1 MIDAKRVAAAIAAV
15 PAGAYVATDAD
26 GTLWDADVGDDTVRC
41 AAETWARGTDVEAY
55 LAALA
60 ADYGRGTRLA
70 AEHLRGVRPDVA
82 RAALRTFFAPRLHP
96 RRWLV
101 DALSGAAARG
111 VNVVVVSASPRLA
124 AEVGVA
130 LVGVRWP
137 VVAIELDAAGA
148 VVEPAPVI
156 EGKVAAWRAR
166 GLPPPALALGDSPWD
181 VPLLESAAVSFRLVH
196 AGADPHRDTPLAD
209 LD

>member
-1 MIDAKRVAAAIAAV
+1 MDARQVAAAIAAV
-15 PAGAYVATDAD
+15 PAGAHVAVDAD

-41 AAETWARGTDVEAY
+41 AAQAWAPGTDVDAY
-55 LAALA
+55 LETLE
-60 ADYGRGTRLA
+60 ADYGRGARLA
-70 AEHLRGVRPDVA
+70 AEHLRGVAPDVA
-82 RAALRTFFAPRLHP
+82 RAALRSFFAPRLRP

-101 DALSGAAARG
+101 EALSAAQARG
-111 VNVVVVSASPRLA
+111 VPVVVVSASPRIA

-130 LVGVRWP
+130 LIGVQWP
-137 VVAIELDAAGA
+137 VIGIELDAAGA

-166 GLPPPALALGDSPWD
+166 GLPPPALALGDSQWD
-181 VPLLESAAVSFRLVH
+181 GPLLRSAAVSFRLVH

-209 LD
+209 LA